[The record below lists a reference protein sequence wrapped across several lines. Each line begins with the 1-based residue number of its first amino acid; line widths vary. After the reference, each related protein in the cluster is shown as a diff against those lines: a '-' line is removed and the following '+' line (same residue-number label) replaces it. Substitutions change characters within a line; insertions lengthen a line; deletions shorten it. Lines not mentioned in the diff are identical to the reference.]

1 LEKFNTEAARVM
13 AALDAFIKKE
23 DARRTQAAAGSGGL
37 DIPLETPRLKKL
49 FQELSDLIDKR
60 DSDVIKLA
68 AEIKTLLGPSNISHN
83 FLKLESHINSFKFEH
98 AKEALE
104 IVVKEMGL

>member
-1 LEKFNTEAARVM
+1 
-13 AALDAFIKKE
+13 
-23 DARRTQAAAGSGGL
+23 
-37 DIPLETPRLKKL
+37 
-49 FQELSDLIDKR
+49 
-60 DSDVIKLA
+60 VIKLA